1 MILLTLLEST
11 CSCGHRFLSIP
22 PCVSPG
28 LLSQQNGKEG
38 AFFIRLDQFCRRNGC
53 VAFFIFLCVK
63 DMILQFCSFPGVD
76 ICPKLPHPVLS
87 RHRHNRSL
95 FYQSP
100 NISPLHRQTGSF
112 QVIRQKNLRF
122 FRFQIQLLKLLQT
135 YFYKRGRIL
144 WPHMGSD
151 APSPKH
157 SHLLV
162 HPCRAYFVWNHLQ
175 ISEETYNNITRLVFI
190 ENKTGMFLSSGI
202 SESERE
208 QRKQSNIFTTKIHFL
223 AWLIEVTLY

>member
-1 MILLTLLEST
+1 MAIVSFRYLLVCHPVFCHNRTEKKVP
-11 CSCGHRFLSIP
+11 FLS
-22 PCVSPG
+22 
-28 LLSQQNGKEG
+28 N
-38 AFFIRLDQFCRRNGC
+38 FINSVAEI

-100 NISPLHRQTGSF
+100 NISSLHRQTGSF
-112 QVIRQKNLRF
+112 QVIRQKTLGIF
-122 FRFQIQLLKLLQT
+122 LFQIQLFKLLQT
-135 YFYKRGRIL
+135 YFYKRGGIS
-144 WPHMGSD
+144 WPHMDSD

-162 HPCRAYFVWNHLQ
+162 RPCRAYSLWNYLQ
-175 ISEETYNNITRLVFI
+175 ISEETYNNITRLVLK
-190 ENKTGMFLSSGI
+190 N
-202 SESERE
+202 
-208 QRKQSNIFTTKIHFL
+208 
-223 AWLIEVTLY
+223 